1 MSRIDA
7 QVATQVSDVT
17 RPVHVS
23 REQQLQVAAARLRSA
38 SAMPDDAVLA
48 NEEAPNADEV
58 RAAAVQIKQVIET
71 ASGRQLSFGVDDTG
85 KTLLVKVMT
94 PQGEVIRQIPSKEI
108 LELRERINALVGA
121 LFDEQA

>member
-17 RPVHVS
+17 RPVQVS
-23 REQQLQVAAARLRSA
+23 RDHHLQVAAARLRNS
-38 SAMPDDAVLA
+38 SVTPDDAVITT
-48 NEEAPNADEV
+48 EEAPSSDEV

-71 ASGRQLSFGVDDTG
+71 ASGRQLSFAVDESG

-94 PQGEVIRQIPSKEI
+94 SKGEVLRQIPSKEI
-108 LELRERINALVGA
+108 LELRERINALVGT
-121 LFDEQA
+121 LFDETA

>member
-17 RPVHVS
+17 RPVQVS
-23 REQQLQVAAARLRSA
+23 RDQQLQVAAARLRS
-38 SAMPDDAVLA
+38 SSVTPDDAVFA
-48 NEEAPNADEV
+48 SDDAPNADEV
-58 RAAAVQIKQVIET
+58 RAAAAQIKQVIES

-94 PQGEVIRQIPSKEI
+94 SKGEVIRQIPSKEV
-108 LELRERINALVGA
+108 LELQQRIHALVGA
-121 LFDEQA
+121 LFDEKA

>member
-17 RPVHVS
+17 RPVQVS
-23 REQQLQVAAARLRSA
+23 RDQQLQVAAARLRSA
-38 SAMPDDAVLA
+38 SAMPDDAVFST
-48 NEEAPNADEV
+48 EEAPNADEV
-58 RAAAVQIKQVIET
+58 RAAAAEIKQVIET